1 VAESWVHDAV
11 CRQRP
16 ELWLRVGY
24 MMLCGQRPELWPR
37 VFLEVMFI
45 PLLELFVIVDYINQ
59 CVDRSLK
66 CGQILVPLF
75 LTVFK
80 CRDIILSHR
89 PLSFNPPYKTNTV
102 AISEMTASNANFV
115 ANFIKSLEIFTLC

>member
-1 VAESWVHDAV
+1 MGVSWLHETV

-16 ELWLRVGY
+16 ELWLAVGY
-24 MMLCGQRPELWPR
+24 MKLFVDKNLNCDREFFR
-37 VFLEVMFI
+37 EVMFL
-45 PLLELFVIVDYINQ
+45 PLSEQFVTVDYMNLY
-59 CVDRSLK
+59 VDRFLK
-66 CGQILVPLF
+66 CGRILVPLF

-102 AISEMTASNANFV
+102 AISEMTAFN
-115 ANFIKSLEIFTLC
+115 EIFCC